1 MSDGKITIDVLL
13 NDDDLKKGLDDI
25 SSTLKGL
32 GGLSGSFGKMSK
44 YASTFSKTWTA
55 LKGVIGSTA
64 AKVVAGVGTMVV
76 AYQQLY
82 DASKQNFTE
91 NLSKLGSMLG
101 TIVDVFKSVASEVV
115 SFLSTVGDVP
125 TSLQDCLTGFAE
137 YNSVMQE
144 VKAISGATEEQ
155 FSSMLKVTQD
165 LGRTTQ
171 FTSAEAA
178 SGLKMM
184 SMAGWSASESIV
196 ALDDVLRLAQIG
208 ATDLGTT
215 SDIVTD
221 VIEAMG
227 MSATDCGDM
236 VDMMTATITNS
247 NTNVEMLGNT
257 MQYAA
262 AIAGTLGVEFADLAV
277 ATGLLGNAGIK
288 ASKAGT
294 ALRTML
300 TTLSGGGT
308 DKANAAMEKYGISM
322 QQTADGAM
330 DLQATLVNLRSSLKD
345 LPLAEKVSVVKT
357 IFGKTAMAGALSIIN
372 ASEES
377 FNQLTESVEGS
388 TTSMTYWRNE
398 CEKAGMSEENTTK
411 KLDSLHKVFT
421 ETKDMAD
428 ALNLS
433 SDDLTKTISL
443 LGDDGKVTSK
453 NVENLFTTFDKLN
466 NATKDQKAIMSKYG
480 IEVTKLDSGAIDYN
494 TTLKSLV
501 NSLRDKSKAEREAI
515 LTQLGLS
522 QSINE
527 INELCEMTPERF
539 DEIIKGIEATQSAAE
554 KAQGIIDESFT
565 GAVKRMGSALNG
577 ASIIL
582 ISQFAPAM
590 GAVCDWVS
598 DVVNAFSEKGGGLHL
613 AIKRFNEGITSAID
627 VVRNADLTGAMTKM
641 FEGINTFI
649 NSGAI
654 DNILNLGGEIVHQ
667 ISQGIIKNKDNIT
680 EGISSVIEKVCG
692 WITKYGP
699 EIKEAGLT
707 IIQALRDG
715 IDENATLIHGALD
728 VLADVMNSWIDSSA
742 QLNAMAGKFAD
753 VFINSLIE
761 NTASAIGGKVTE
773 FWNSITS
780 TLFNGTPDMSKGGTG
795 AIAGIWTKISDWLF
809 GESYA
814 AETSGSKKPTS
825 NKNNKNTTS
834 LSNKFMSMDTSEIKA
849 YEAELNK
856 LQSTIQNVSTSIS
869 SSFTTMQNAM
879 RSSLVGCTNIIRN
892 QFVNMTNSIR
902 TQSLSMSNIIRNQFI
917 SISNVVRNQITNA
930 RNSFTTQ
937 MMSMSAVARNQASN
951 VRNTVTTQ
959 MISMRKVV
967 ATQSASARN
976 SFTSQMMS
984 MVAVARN
991 QSRAVGQALGQ
1002 GLASGIRAYSSQA
1015 VSEARSLVNKVTSI
1029 MNSTAKIN
1037 SPSKVTMKTGSGLA
1051 EGLEVGI
1058 SKRMPKTLSLAASK
1072 VTSLTDQMKAVVDY
1086 EIAKVSVNTSTTSNS
1101 RVMTTNKN
1109 ETRLNNEDVERLAS
1123 AISSRQTVVQTTI
1136 GKKVLIDAVATPIN
1150 EYLNKKNNRQARLEG
1165 R

>member
-101 TIVDVFKSVASEVV
+101 TIVDVFKSVGSEVV
-115 SFLSTVGDVP
+115 SFLNTVGDVP

-330 DLQATLVNLRSSLKD
+330 DLQATLVNLRDSLKD
-345 LPLAEKVSVVKT
+345 LPLAEKVEVVKT

-598 DVVNAFSEKGGGLHL
+598 DVVNAFSEKGGGLDL

-627 VVRNADLTGAMTKM
+627 VVKNADLTGAMTKM

-667 ISQGIIKNKDNIT
+667 ISQGIIKNKDNIK

-707 IIQALRDG
+707 ILQALRDG
-715 IDENATLIHGALD
+715 ISENATIIHGALD

-761 NTASAIGGKVTE
+761 NTAASIGGKVTE

-825 NKNNKNTTS
+825 NKNTTS

-967 ATQSASARN
+967 ATQSAAARN